1 MGTPSLILRM
11 SQFKKLASDTALYGV
26 STILGRLLNY
36 ALLPIQTYA
45 FPEPGTMASNVELYS
60 WIGVL
65 LVLYTLGLET
75 AFFRFMARSK
85 NESAEEK
92 NRIFNQSLSLVICIS
107 VLSTVVLFSLA
118 PQITYWLNYPG
129 QERFVQWSALLVAI
143 DAIVAIPFARLR
155 VENRAREFVWAKI
168 TNILIVVALNVF
180 FIVLAKDIYQGKYL
194 SALRPIA
201 NLIYT
206 PEIGPGYIFLA
217 NLIGNALYFIIIRR
231 AFAGF
236 RFQLSGSQS
245 QALVA
250 YAFPI
255 MLTNLAGILNL
266 LTDRLFLRHFL
277 PPNFYPGLS
286 AETVL
291 GIYGNCFKLSVFM
304 ALAIQSFKFAADPFF
319 FSQAED
325 KNAPTLLA
333 TVTKWFVIVCVLI
346 WVGVSLNLD
355 LLGQLFLRSKA
366 YRVGLDVVPLLLL
379 GNLFL
384 GVYYNIAFWFK
395 LSDKTYYGT
404 LITVVGTAVTIVLNL
419 VLIPIIGYMGCAVAF
434 LISSFVMTALCYFL
448 GEKHYRVPY
457 DVRSAVSYVMGAG
470 LLIYASWQFPIANL
484 WIAVPV
490 HLALCGLFVAIV
502 LFIERDT
509 FGPLVARF
517 RKRNNRVTLNQSS
530 PNGN

>member
-1 MGTPSLILRM
+1 M
-11 SQFKKLASDTALYGV
+11 STFKKLASDTALYGI

-45 FPEPGTMASNVELYS
+45 FVKPAAMASNVEFYS

-85 NESAEEK
+85 DQPVAER
-92 NRIFNQSLSLVICIS
+92 NRIFSQSLSIVICIS
-107 VLSTVVLFSLA
+107 ILSTIVLFSLA
-118 PQITYWLNYPG
+118 TQITQWLNYPG
-129 QERFVQWSALLVAI
+129 QERFVRWSALLVAI

-180 FIVLAKDIYQGKYL
+180 FIVLAKDIYEGKYL
-194 SALRPIA
+194 TALQPVA
-201 NLIYT
+201 DLVYK
-206 PEIGPGYIFLA
+206 PEIGAGYIFLA
-217 NLIGNALYFIIIRR
+217 NLIGNALYFIIIRK

-236 RFQLSGSQS
+236 RFQLNGPQS
-245 QALVA
+245 RALVV

-255 MLTNLAGILNL
+255 MLTNLAGVLNL

-277 PPNFYPGLS
+277 PPDFYPGLS
-286 AETVL
+286 PETVL
-291 GIYGNCFKLSVFM
+291 GIYGNCLKLSVFM

-333 TVTKWFVIVCVLI
+333 NVTKWFVIVCVLI

-366 YRVGLDVVPLLLL
+366 YRVGLDIVPLLLL
-379 GNLFL
+379 GNLLL
-384 GVYYNIAFWFK
+384 GIYYNISFWFK
-395 LSDKTYYGT
+395 LSDKTAYGT
-404 LITVVGTAVTIVLNL
+404 LITVVGTAVTILLNL

-434 LISSFVMTALCYFL
+434 LISSFVMMAMCYFL
-448 GEKHYRVPY
+448 GEKHYPVPY
-457 DVRSAVSYVMGAG
+457 DVRSAAGYIIGAG
-470 LLIYASWQFPIANL
+470 LLIWACWQFPIANL
-484 WIAVPV
+484 WVAVPV
-490 HLALCGLFVAIV
+490 HMGLFG
-502 LFIERDT
+502 LFILAVLLVERDT
-509 FGPLVARF
+509 VQPLLLKLQ
-517 RKRNNRVTLNQSS
+517 KRNRK
-530 PNGN
+530 

>member
-1 MGTPSLILRM
+1 M
-11 SQFKKLASDTALYGV
+11 STFKKLASDTALYGI

-45 FPEPGTMASNVELYS
+45 FVRPAAMASNVEFYS

-65 LVLYTLGLET
+65 LVVYTLGLET

-85 NESAEEK
+85 GESAEEK
-92 NRIFNQSLSLVICIS
+92 SRIFSQSLSIVVVIS
-107 VLSTVVLFSLA
+107 VLSTILLFSLA
-118 PQITYWLNYPG
+118 TPITQWLNYPG

-168 TNILIVVALNVF
+168 TNILIVVALNVL
-180 FIVLAKDIYQGKYL
+180 FIVLAKDIYEGKYL
-194 SALRPIA
+194 TALQPVA
-201 NLIYT
+201 GLIYK
-206 PEIGPGYIFLA
+206 PAIGPGYIFLA
-217 NLIGNALYFIIIRR
+217 NLIGNALYFVIIRK

-236 RFQLSGSQS
+236 RFELNNTQS
-245 QALVA
+245 RALIA

-255 MLTNLAGILNL
+255 MLTNLAAVLNA

-277 PPNFYPGLS
+277 PPGFYPGLS
-286 AETVL
+286 PEAVL
-291 GIYGNCFKLSVFM
+291 GIYGSCLKLSVFM

-333 TVTKWFVIVCVLI
+333 TVTKWFIIVCVLI

-379 GNLFL
+379 GNLLL
-384 GVYYNIAFWFK
+384 GVYYNISFWFK
-395 LSDKTYYGT
+395 LSDKTFYGT
-404 LITVVGTAVTIVLNL
+404 LITVVGTVVTIVLNL
-419 VLIPIIGYMGCAVAF
+419 VLIPVIGYMGCAVAF
-434 LISSFVMTALCYFL
+434 LASSFVMMAMCYVL
-448 GEKHYRVPY
+448 GEKYYPVPY
-457 DVRSAVSYVMGAG
+457 DVKSAIGYIVSAG
-470 LLIYASWQFPIANL
+470 LLIYVSWRFPIENL
-484 WIAVPV
+484 WLAVPI
-490 HLALCGLFVAIV
+490 HLTLCAIFIAAV

-509 FGPLVARF
+509 FLPLVNRF
-517 RKRNNRVTLNQSS
+517 RKRSAKLANSNS
-530 PNGN
+530 

>member
-1 MGTPSLILRM
+1 M
-11 SQFKKLASDTALYGV
+11 STFKKLASDTALYGV

-45 FPEPGTMASNVELYS
+45 FAKPAAMASNVEFYS

-85 NESAEEK
+85 DQPIAER
-92 NRIFNQSLSLVICIS
+92 NRIFSQSLSIVICIS
-107 VLSTVVLFSLA
+107 ILSTVVLFSLA
-118 PQITYWLNYPG
+118 TPITQWLNYPG
-129 QERFVQWSALLVAI
+129 QERFVRWSALLVAI

-180 FIVLAKDIYQGKYL
+180 FIVLAKDIYEGKYL
-194 SALRPIA
+194 MSLQPVAA
-201 NLIYT
+201 LIYK
-206 PEIGPGYIFLA
+206 PGIGAGYIFLA
-217 NLIGNALYFIIIRR
+217 NLIGNALYFIIIRK

-236 RFQLSGSQS
+236 RFQLNGPQS
-245 QALVA
+245 RALVV

-255 MLTNLAGILNL
+255 MLTNLAGVLNL

-277 PPNFYPGLS
+277 PPGFYPGLS
-286 AETVL
+286 PETVL
-291 GIYGNCFKLSVFM
+291 GIYGNCLKLSVFM

-333 TVTKWFVIVCVLI
+333 NVTKWFVIVCVLI

-355 LLGQLFLRSKA
+355 LLGQMFLRSKA

-379 GNLFL
+379 GNLLL
-384 GVYYNIAFWFK
+384 GIYYNISFWFK
-395 LSDKTYYGT
+395 LSDKTAYGT
-404 LITVVGTAVTIVLNL
+404 LITVVGTTVTIVLNL

-434 LISSFVMTALCYFL
+434 LISSFVMMAMCYFL
-448 GEKHYRVPY
+448 GEKHYPVPY
-457 DVRSAVSYVMGAG
+457 DVRSAAGYIIGAG
-470 LLIYASWQFPIANL
+470 LLIWACWQFPIANL
-484 WIAVPV
+484 WVAVPV
-490 HLALCGLFVAIV
+490 HMTLFGLFTGAV
-502 LFIERDT
+502 LLLERT
-509 FGPLVARF
+509 TLQPMLLRF
-517 RKRNNRVTLNQSS
+517 QKRSRK
-530 PNGN
+530 

>member
-1 MGTPSLILRM
+1 M
-11 SQFKKLASDTALYGV
+11 SQFKKLASDTALYGI

-45 FPEPGTMASNVELYS
+45 FAKPAAMASNVEFYS

-85 NESAEEK
+85 DQPVEEK
-92 NRIFNQSLSLVICIS
+92 NRIFSQSLSIVISIS
-107 VLSTVVLFSLA
+107 VLSTIVLFSLA
-118 PQITYWLNYPG
+118 PQITQWLNYPG
-129 QERFVQWSALLVAI
+129 QERFVRWSALLVAI

-180 FIVLAKDIYQGKYL
+180 FIVLAKDIYAGKYL
-194 SALRPIA
+194 TALQPIA
-201 NLIYT
+201 DLIYT
-206 PEIGPGYIFLA
+206 PAIGAGYIFLA
-217 NLIGNALYFIIIRR
+217 NLIGNALYFVILRK

-236 RFQLSGSQS
+236 RFQLSGAQS
-245 QALVA
+245 RALVA

-255 MLTNLAGILNL
+255 MLTNLAGVLNL

-277 PPNFYPGLS
+277 PSGFYPGLS
-286 AETVL
+286 SETVL
-291 GIYGNCFKLSVFM
+291 GIYGSCFKLSVFM

-333 TVTKWFVIVCVLI
+333 TVTKWFLIVCVLI

-379 GNLFL
+379 GNLLL

-395 LSDKTYYGT
+395 LTDKTYYGT
-404 LITVVGTAVTIVLNL
+404 LITVVGTALTIVLNL

-434 LISSFVMTALCYFL
+434 LVSSFVMTAMCYFL
-448 GEKHYRVPY
+448 GEKYYPVPY
-457 DVRSAVSYVMGAG
+457 DVRSTVGYIVGAG
-470 LLIYASWQFPIANL
+470 LLIYLSWQFPIANL

-490 HLALCGLFVAIV
+490 HLALCGLFVALV
-502 LFIERDT
+502 LFIERNT
-509 FGPLVARF
+509 LQPMLARF
-517 RKRNNRVTLNQSS
+517 RKRRQSVVLNQSS
-530 PNGN
+530 SNNRPA

>member
-1 MGTPSLILRM
+1 M
-11 SQFKKLASDTALYGV
+11 STFKKLASDTALYGI

-45 FPEPGTMASNVELYS
+45 FVKPAAMASNVEFYS

-85 NESAEEK
+85 DQPIAER
-92 NRIFNQSLSLVICIS
+92 NRIFSQSLSIVICIS
-107 VLSTVVLFSLA
+107 ILSTIVLFSLA
-118 PQITYWLNYPG
+118 TQITQWLNYPG

-180 FIVLAKDIYQGKYL
+180 FIVLAKDIYEGKYL
-194 SALRPIA
+194 TALQPMA
-201 NLIYT
+201 ASIYK
-206 PEIGPGYIFLA
+206 PAIGAGYIFLA
-217 NLIGNALYFIIIRR
+217 NLIGNALYFIIIRK

-236 RFQLSGSQS
+236 WFQLNGPQS
-245 QALVA
+245 RALVV

-255 MLTNLAGILNL
+255 MLTNLAGVLNL

-277 PPNFYPGLS
+277 PPDFYPGLS
-286 AETVL
+286 SETVL
-291 GIYGNCFKLSVFM
+291 GIYGNCLKLSVFM

-333 TVTKWFVIVCVLI
+333 NVTKWFVIVCVLI

-366 YRVGLDVVPLLLL
+366 YRVGLDIVPLLLL
-379 GNLFL
+379 GNLLL
-384 GVYYNIAFWFK
+384 GIYYNISFWFK
-395 LSDKTYYGT
+395 LSDKTAYGT
-404 LITVVGTAVTIVLNL
+404 LITVVGTVVTIVLNL

-434 LISSFVMTALCYFL
+434 LISSFVMMAMCYVL
-448 GEKHYRVPY
+448 GEKHYPVPY
-457 DVRSAVSYVMGAG
+457 DVRSAAGYIISAG
-470 LLIYASWQFPIANL
+470 LLIWACWQFPIANL
-484 WIAVPV
+484 WVAVPV
-490 HLALCGLFVAIV
+490 HMALFGVFTGAV
-502 LFIERDT
+502 LLVERHT
-509 FGPLVARF
+509 VQPLLLKLQK
-517 RKRNNRVTLNQSS
+517 RKRK
-530 PNGN
+530 